1 MSVPHGRSEGTD
13 PPSGGNERSE
23 SGGCFSLND
32 SQLVVPPS
40 FIALYLEPHR
50 SRPSAPRE
58 VITARYE
65 FCEDLATMLT
75 EHAAEIKSSLHVT
88 DDDVLSR
95 VWRGLCTPDSGVNA
109 AEAQWVV
116 NRLAELLGWPLP
128 GEMGEG

>member
-1 MSVPHGRSEGTD
+1 MMGE
-13 PPSGGNERSE
+13 
-23 SGGCFSLND
+23 D
-32 SQLVVPPS
+32 SQLIIPPS
-40 FIALYLEPHR
+40 FLALYLEPHR
-50 SRPSAPRE
+50 SRPNASHA

-65 FCEDLATMLT
+65 FCEDLASMLT

-88 DDDVLSR
+88 DDDVLLR

-128 GEMGEG
+128 GEMGAG